1 VIVVL
6 DDAGV
11 EVARATTGAD
21 GTFTLGLA
29 PGSYRLVPQPVEGLM
44 GTATAQQVGVA
55 AGERMAEL
63 TLAYDTG
70 IR

>member
-1 VIVVL
+1 
-6 DDAGV
+6 
-11 EVARATTGAD
+11 
-21 GTFTLGLA
+21 
-29 PGSYRLVPQPVEGLM
+29 M
-44 GTATAQQVGVA
+44 GTATEQQVGVA